1 MPKASPGEELVK
13 DLVWDKMLSVQVEEI
28 DEDHRRLVDLFNM
41 LSHSVTDRDPPDYIE
56 AVMEE
61 LISCTVWHFR
71 HEERL
76 MLKYG
81 YESFSEHKTEHQDL
95 IGSAK
100 ALQQKL
106 LQERKTA
113 SAEDIL
119 FLEHWLTEHILTADM
134 KLGSFLCMKM

>member
-81 YESFSEHKTEHQDL
+81 YEAFSEHKTEHQDL